1 MACMG
6 DRRVADLREREH
18 LEDISINGGSGM
30 GRQGQDLTG

>member
-1 MACMG
+1 MWHAWETG
-6 DRRVADLREREH
+6 DLREREH